1 MNHDVARSVWWAV
14 MAVLLPAA
22 GCTQQIET
30 EYGHSRG
37 LGAAASVNGTAVLS
51 RMFEQAGH
59 KVYVWRTLSPRL
71 HKRADCIVW
80 FTRSCASPSEEVRE
94 WLEEWLIEE
103 PGRSLIL
110 VLRDYDAEAA
120 YWEKIQPLAPA
131 EQQAEVAARL
141 KDAKQ
146 EQAFWRITPPLDAEW
161 FQVQKAETSGR
172 ATSLSG
178 EQSWLEGI
186 NPARTEIEVRNR
198 LVPGYEA
205 AKLSP
210 DRLSQAERPGGIGL
224 PTVSG
229 TGSKNV
235 PPDLSGQVER
245 PGGTE
250 LPTVS
255 GTGSKTLL
263 ACEHGALVTRES
275 WEGSQAI
282 VVANG
287 SFLLNLPL
295 VNHEHRKLAAR
306 LIAQI
311 GPAPQRVAFLESYW
325 GEPPIRDK
333 DPSNAPPTGLEIL
346 SVWPTNWILLH
357 LIAAGLVFCFSRWP
371 IFGLPRDPDPEPLS
385 DLGKHVAAVAEHL
398 KKTGQRDFAH
408 AAHLR
413 YKQTST
419 DP

>member
-94 WLEEWLIEE
+94 WLEEWLVEE

-120 YWEKIQPLAPA
+120 YWERIQPLAPA

-141 KDAKQ
+141 KEAKQ

-186 NPARTEIEVRNR
+186 DPARTEIEVRNR
-198 LVPGYEA
+198 LVP
-205 AKLSP
+205 
-210 DRLSQAERPGGIGL
+210 
-224 PTVSG
+224 
-229 TGSKNV
+229 
-235 PPDLSGQVER
+235 
-245 PGGTE
+245 
-250 LPTVS
+250 
-255 GTGSKTLL
+255 GSKTLL

-275 WEGSQAI
+275 WEDSQAI